1 MADDT
6 VRRGPGKP
14 LVNKNPL
21 MGGEGL
27 PDGMQNA
34 AQEVS
39 TPVHSAPTDNI
50 EDSLGAE
57 VLKEFE
63 QPNMETGQHR
73 TPGEHES
80 GSPQGYKAFAHLDG
94 TEFLKEAANVD
105 PFYLSPELCSRLKME
120 GASQFGI
127 PEDGVVVN
135 IRNPEHANWK
145 GKEDRITDLRGI
157 YGDCRRLLT
166 ASGVPYGRIDSI
178 FVVVPKKPKENR
190 QAVIDSD
197 FTMWAK
203 DLRPSTRNDDALE
216 SREELG
222 YITPEGPRH
231 LSDDEIIE
239 NNRIRSRQY
248 EEARMIGAGSPTS
261 GLTLEQATS
270 LYSSDQV
277 LEEREMYRSMGEGH
291 RETTLESWGKL
302 VASKQF
308 GMGET
313 GFANPRQK
321 QAAVRARAKA

>member
-14 LVNKNPL
+14 PLTNKNPL
-21 MGGEGL
+21 MSGGEL
-27 PDGMQNA
+27 PDGMQDA
-34 AQEVS
+34 AIETSRPIFADPTENISEALGVEVMQ
-39 TPVHSAPTDNI
+39 
-50 EDSLGAE
+50 
-57 VLKEFE
+57 EFE

-73 TPGEHES
+73 TPGEFES
-80 GSPQGYKAFAHLDG
+80 GSPQGFKAFAHLDG

-105 PFYLSPELCSRLKME
+105 PFYLSPELCRRLKME

-135 IRNPEHANWK
+135 IRDPEHASWK
-145 GKEDRITDLRGI
+145 GKEDRITDLRGT
-157 YGDCRRLLT
+157 YGDCRRLMT
-166 ASGVPYGRIDSI
+166 ASGVPYRRIDSI

-197 FTMWAK
+197 FGLWSK

-239 NNRIRSRQY
+239 NNRVRSRQY
-248 EEARMIGAGSPTS
+248 EEARMIGPGSPTQ
-261 GLTLEQATS
+261 GLSLEQATS
-270 LYSSDQV
+270 LYKTDQV

-291 RETTLESWGKL
+291 KETTLESW
-302 VASKQF
+302 A
-308 GMGET
+308 
-313 GFANPRQK
+313 
-321 QAAVRARAKA
+321 